1 MKTGNIM
8 RAAFLAI
15 IVSVLAMASWEI
27 HLRHQGNKIY
37 YDDNEAMWAHYRG
50 MVYEPSDEST
60 VFIGSSRIKFDLDI
74 PTWQSITGNHVIQL
88 ANVGSDPVPYLMDLA
103 DDKKFKGTLVV
114 DVTEELFF
122 SDFSP
127 EDVATDKKIN
137 YFKKITPTQ
146 RFSFQV
152 NHALESQFVF
162 LDQERYS
169 INSMLTE
176 LPIAHRPGVFPE
188 PDFPDDFGVVD
199 FNRQSYMTPKF
210 VADTSLQ
217 NRVKAIWIC
226 LGRVMGGPPPSNGK
240 LDSLINLIKVATDKI
255 KSRGGQVL
263 FLRTP
268 SSGPMLENE
277 VKGFSKTRYW
287 DRLLAVTGCPGI
299 FFSDYPSLSNF
310 VCPEWSHLKPADA
323 KIYTSELIKI
333 LQKDKGWTFS
343 KKSTSI

>member
-1 MKTGNIM
+1 MQTSTII
-8 RAAFLAI
+8 RAG
-15 IVSVLAMASWEI
+15 VLAVILSLLATATWEFY
-27 HLRHQGNKIY
+27 LRHKGNAIY

-60 VFIGSSRIKFDLDI
+60 VFIGSSRVKFDLDI
-74 PTWQSITGNHVIQL
+74 HTWQNITGNHAIQL

-127 EDVATDKKIN
+127 QDVATDKKIN

-152 NHALESQFVF
+152 NHVLESQFVF

-169 INSMLTE
+169 LNSMLDE
-176 LPIAHRPGVFPE
+176 LPLAHRHGTYPE

-199 FNRQSYMTPKF
+199 FNRQSYMTPRF

-217 NRVKAIWIC
+217 NRVKAIWVC
-226 LGRVMGGPPPSNGK
+226 LGRMMAGPPPSTGK
-240 LDSLINLIKVATDKI
+240 LDSLLNVIKVATDKI

-277 VKGFSKTRYW
+277 KKGFSKSQYW
-287 DRLLAVTGCPGI
+287 DKLLAVTECPGI
-299 FFSDYPSLSNF
+299 FYADYPSLSKF
-310 VCPEWSHLKPADA
+310 VCPEWSHLKPSDA
-323 KIYTSELIKI
+323 VIFTKELIKI

-343 KKSTSI
+343 KKSNSI